1 MKCMTLLI
9 KNVRILGGAH
19 EFFGESDV
27 FINDDKISAIGTL
40 PNKQADT
47 VLDGH
52 GAYLSPG
59 FIDVNTD
66 SDHYLTLFE
75 HRGQE
80 DFLRQGV
87 TTIFGGMCGASLA
100 PLLYGSLESIGKWTR
115 TDRVNVNWHTMAEF
129 LAVLDRHPLAVNFGT
144 LAGHATIR
152 RAIVGESLRDL
163 TKNEIAVFIKTL
175 REALADG
182 GFGLSSGLAYVHAR
196 KTSYPE
202 LKTLADL
209 VKGKNGIYATHLR
222 DADKGIKSSID
233 ETIKLA
239 KDTGVK
245 TLVSHFIPLADAE
258 KEYESA
264 LAAIEALPQE
274 MDFHFDIYPSPHS
287 LLPIYTFLP
296 LWAQSGGVEVMFANV
311 KDEWYRTRIKKD
323 MPKFDEEHFVI
334 AQAPGNEFLVGKSLR
349 DVRTM
354 YEMKDSRDALLRL
367 MATMGMR
374 GGIFYRNLSERL
386 IKRAIASPRSFVA
399 SNAPSFANDF
409 GRHELKS
416 ERTTQTFTDFLRLV
430 EKENLMPLDQAIKKI
445 TAEPAK
451 KFGLPLRGSIEEG
464 YYADL
469 TCFKNAEVLFTV
481 VNGKAV
487 MQSGE
492 FKNQFPGKA
501 LRHPMATKK
510 S

>member
-1 MKCMTLLI
+1 MTLLI
-9 KNVRILGGAH
+9 RNVRIVGGAH
-19 EFFGESDV
+19 EFSGESDV
-27 FINDDKISAIGTL
+27 FVNDDKISAIGNF
-40 PNKQADT
+40 PSKKAD
-47 VLDGH
+47 VVVDGH

-100 PLLYGSLESIGKWTR
+100 PLLYGSLESISKWTR
-115 TDRVNVNWHTMAEF
+115 TDRVNVNWHTMGEF

-163 TKNEIAVFIKTL
+163 TKNELAVFIKTL

-196 KTSYPE
+196 KTNYPE

-209 VKGKNGIYATHLR
+209 VKGKNGVYATHLR
-222 DADKGIKSSID
+222 DTGKGIVSSID

-245 TLVSHFIPLADAE
+245 TLVSHFIPPEDAE
-258 KEYESA
+258 KEYEAA
-264 LAAIEALPQE
+264 LAAIEALPPE
-274 MDFHFDIYPSPHS
+274 IDLHFDIYPSPHS

-296 LWAQSGGVEVMFANV
+296 LWAQSGGVDVMFANV
-311 KDEWYRTRIKKD
+311 KDEWYRTRIRKD

-334 AQAPGNEFLVGKSLR
+334 AQAPGNDFLVGKSLHE
-349 DVRTM
+349 VKEM
-354 YEMKDSRDALLRL
+354 YGLKDGRDALLRL

-386 IKRAIASPRSFVA
+386 IKRAIKSPRSLVA

-409 GRHELKS
+409 GRRELKS
-416 ERTTQTFTDFLRLV
+416 ERTTQTFTDFLKLV
-430 EKENLMPLDQAIKKI
+430 EKEGLMPLDQAIRKI

-451 KFGLPLRGSIEEG
+451 KFDLPLRGSIQEG

-481 VNGKAV
+481 VNGKVAAHF
-487 MQSGE
+487 GE
-492 FKNQFPGKA
+492 FKDVFPGKA
-501 LRHPMATKK
+501 LRHALPTTKK
-510 S
+510 A